1 MPKETKRFGLSQL
14 YSWSVDSTI
23 IRWILMSRIM
33 SWVGWRGY
41 RLYQAQC
48 AIALDDVW
56 GDCGGQIS
64 VDAEANS
71 TSGSCQYPP

>member
-1 MPKETKRFGLSQL
+1 MPKDTKRYWLSPI
-14 YSWSVDSTI
+14 YSWGVKSRIV
-23 IRWILMSRIM
+23 RWILMSRIM
-33 SWVGWRGY
+33 SLVGWHGY

-48 AIALDDVW
+48 AIALEDVW

-71 TSGSCQYPP
+71 TSASCQYQP